1 MAAAQFAVTV
11 HLPVPVSMVMIA
23 LAFAG
28 EPVTL
33 LAEQIPEVPVIV
45 GMTGAFVVAVT
56 MNVEP

>member
-11 HLPVPVSMVMIA
+11 HLPVPASMVMIA
-23 LAFAG
+23 LALAG

-33 LAEQIPEVPVIV
+33 PAEQTPDVLVMV

-56 MNVEP
+56 INVAP

>member
-11 HLPVPVSMVMIA
+11 HLPVPASMVMIA